1 MLDSNIHCGARVLHE
16 VNAPTQIHWCIG
28 DRFDIPAID
37 LPQKV
42 WYCVLGFVGS
52 LRGIGL
58 LAEYNSSRVLRF
70 VQFPTFVLDWK
81 RLRLGD
87 EALQAL
93 VRELIHHAPDRCPVI
108 EQTGGLRKLRFSPPG
123 SGRGLGTSQAMLP
136 AFLGVNVNTLRSW
149 EQGKRIPQPIAS
161 RFLSEIESDI
171 AYWRQRVEKETVG
184 RESGKRSK
192 RR

>member
-1 MLDSNIHCGARVLHE
+1 MLDSNIRCGARVLHE
-16 VNAPTQIHWCIG
+16 VNAPTQIPWCIG

-52 LRGIGL
+52 LGGIGL
-58 LAEYNSSRVLRF
+58 LAEHNSSRLLRF
-70 VQFPTFVLDWK
+70 VQFPTFVRDWK

-93 VRELIHHAPDRCPVI
+93 ERELIDAPDTCPVI

-123 SGRGLGTSQAMLP
+123 SGRGKSGAYRVVYAYFPVHGTVALFVVFGKNERSDLSPGEAHAAANALR
-136 AFLGVNVNTLRSW
+136 AF
-149 EQGKRIPQPIAS
+149 E
-161 RFLSEIESDI
+161 SELH
-171 AYWRQRVEKETVG
+171 RQLDHRREKE
-184 RESGKRSK
+184 RE
-192 RR
+192 